1 MVESYR
7 AGYEEYRNMIR
18 RIVVLCCVSGLLLS
32 SCFLLPKEDEILAP
46 PLMEPPEIQYN
57 LIEAK
62 RDTIENKVVAS
73 GHFIFAENHSLHFKH
88 RGGRLLDIYVT
99 YNQEVRKGDILAEL
113 DTDDLTMQIRRQEL
127 AVRKAEVNLDR
138 VRTIGGDK
146 YQRTLAE
153 LDVQLARLQLEGLR
167 NELAKARL
175 LSPIDGIVT
184 YIATLQEGDAVSA
197 YRTVVQVAEP
207 DELLLAYDG
216 MNRSD
221 FRNGMEV
228 GVRIGDRDYTGTVV
242 RTPLEAPL
250 DVSEQ
255 MREMVL
261 VEVANLPSDVGPGAY
276 GTITLVLERSEDT
289 IVIPRNLVHH
299 YMGRK
304 FVYVM
309 SDGLRE
315 ERSIETGIQ
324 TAAEV
329 EVLAGLEE
337 GETLVVN

>member
-1 MVESYR
+1 MMLR
-7 AGYEEYRNMIR
+7 AAL
-18 RIVVLCCVSGLLLS
+18 LCGVTTLLFS

-62 RDTIENKVVAS
+62 RATIENKIVAS

-88 RGGRLLDIYVT
+88 RGGRLLDVYVT
-99 YNQEVRKGDILAEL
+99 YNQQVRTGDLLAEL
-113 DTDDLTMQIRRQEL
+113 DTDDLQMQIRRQEL
-127 AVRKAEVNLDR
+127 AVRKTEVNLER
-138 VRTIGGDK
+138 VRTLGGDK
-146 YQRTLAE
+146 YQRTIAE
-153 LDVQLARLQLEGLR
+153 LDVQLARLQLDALQ

-175 LSPIDGIVT
+175 FSPIDGIVT
-184 YIATLQEGDAVSA
+184 YIASLQEGDAVSA

-221 FRNGMEV
+221 FRNGMQV
-228 GVRIGDRDYTGTVV
+228 SIRIGDEDYTGTVV
-242 RTPLEAPL
+242 RTPLEAPP

-261 VEVANLPSDVGPGAY
+261 VDVENLPPDVGPGAY
-276 GTITLVLERSEDT
+276 GTITLVLERSNDT